1 MSVVLYQ
8 DKINYFP
15 HFTGHFAEPFS
26 MFSQVGD
33 NREWFMGQTIL
44 LGTES
49 TILYYLQTW
58 TLESELIYMLAQPP
72 VVQFNFEPHFPY
84 L

>member
-1 MSVVLYQ
+1 MRVVLYQ

-15 HFTGHFAEPFS
+15 HFTGHFAELFG
-26 MFSQVGD
+26 MFTLVA
-33 NREWFMGQTIL
+33 EWFMGQTIL

-58 TLESELIYMLAQPP
+58 TLESELIYMLAQPS
-72 VVQFNFEPHFPY
+72 VVHSVQLFEPHFPY